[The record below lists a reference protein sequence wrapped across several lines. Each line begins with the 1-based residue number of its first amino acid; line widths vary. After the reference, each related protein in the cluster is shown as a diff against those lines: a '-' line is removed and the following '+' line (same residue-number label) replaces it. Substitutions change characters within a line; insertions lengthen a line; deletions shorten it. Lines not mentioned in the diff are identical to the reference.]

1 MKKEN
6 RLEINENFIR
16 KNFEDLNQ
24 TFMFGIFISKKK
36 ISVASPFCLLF
47 FPVLFVSIGE
57 EKNE

>member
-24 TFMFGIFISKKK
+24 TFVFEIFISKKN

-47 FPVLFVSIGE
+47 FSCSVR
-57 EKNE
+57 